1 MATAQITSER
11 IDDIPL
17 LIQWLLN
24 MHIDSIIDA
33 VVKPPHGN
41 RQGLSY
47 GQLTVVFLVYI
58 LTTCN
63 HFLSPVRDWVTKH
76 QHVLTVALG
85 WPLQANDF
93 TDDRLEDL
101 LDAVGQEAVGE
112 ALEAQLGQHLIRA
125 YELPTDTARIDTTTV
140 SVYHQPPET
149 TLLDYGHSK
158 DHRPDL
164 RQFKE
169 VLSTL
174 DPMGVPLCSATVAG
188 HCADDP
194 LYLPIWRRMVKVI
207 GHPDFL
213 VVGDC
218 KLASLENRAQ
228 IQDGQGYYL
237 APLPMTGDTP
247 DDLQR
252 WVLNPPATCH
262 KIYLPDVP
270 EAVGQGF
277 EVVVPRTWTPP
288 PSATAT
294 PATPASTATAITW
307 SERTL
312 VVRSD
317 KLARR
322 QQHGLAERLQRAE
335 QALAKLKAAPD
346 ADLVQLTK
354 QSQAVLQRYDVAA
367 YLQVTWT
374 AYTTETKRYLK
385 RGRHGPNSP
394 YELVTSTTWHV
405 QVTRLTEA
413 ITTANQLAGWR
424 LYVTNAPATRLD
436 LQAAVQSYREEWQP
450 ERGFQRLKGAALAIR
465 PLLLRSDQRICGL
478 LRILVLALRVLTLL
492 EFVARRQLAQ
502 QPTPLQGLYAGNPKR
517 ATRQPTAERLLQAF
531 ADITWYQVTD
541 GQGTWEQVTPLSR
554 LQQRILQLL
563 GIPETVYTRLAQPK
577 LASPPL

>member
-1 MATAQITSER
+1 MATAQIASER
-11 IDDIPL
+11 IDDLPL

-24 MHIDSIIDA
+24 MHIDTIIDA

-47 GQLTVVFLVYI
+47 GQLAVVYIAYI

-63 HFLSPVRDWVTKH
+63 HFLSPVRDWVAQH
-76 QHVLTVALG
+76 QHVLTLALG
-85 WPLQANDF
+85 WPLQVNDF

-101 LDAVGQEAVGE
+101 LDAVGEETVGA
-112 ALEAQLGQHLIRA
+112 ALETQLGQHLIRA
-125 YELPTDTARIDTTTV
+125 YELPTDTARIDTTTA
-140 SVYHQPPET
+140 SVYHQPQET

-174 DPMGVPLCSATVAG
+174 DPMGMPLCSATVAG

-207 GHPDFL
+207 GRPDFL

-218 KLASLENRAQ
+218 KLASLANRAQ

-247 DDLQR
+247 ADLAR
-252 WVLNPPATCH
+252 WALNPPATAG
-262 KIYLPDVP
+262 KIYLPNVP
-270 EAVGQGF
+270 APVGQGF
-277 EVVVPRTWTPP
+277 EVVVAQTWTPP
-288 PSATAT
+288 P
-294 PATPASTATAITW
+294 PADGAPVAAIAW
-307 SERTL
+307 CERTL
-312 VVRSD
+312 VVQND
-317 KLARR
+317 QLAHR
-322 QQHGLAERLQRAE
+322 QQHGLVERLRRAE
-335 QALAKLKAAPD
+335 QALAKLKVVSEG
-346 ADLVQLTK
+346 DLAKVTE
-354 QSQAVLQRYDVAA
+354 QSQALLNRQDVAA

-374 AYTTETKRYLK
+374 AHTTETKHYLK

-394 YELVTSTTWHV
+394 FEMVTNTTWQV
-405 QVTRLTEA
+405 TVTRLPEA
-413 ITTANQLAGWR
+413 IATFNQLAGWR
-424 LYVTNAPATRLD
+424 LYVTNAPAPRLD
-436 LQAAVQSYREEWQP
+436 LQTAVQSYREEWQP
-450 ERGFQRLKGAALAIR
+450 ERGFHRLKGAALAIR

-478 LRILVLALRVLTLL
+478 LRILVIALRVLTLL

-517 ATRQPTAERLLQAF
+517 ATQQPTAERLLQAF
-531 ADITWYQVTD
+531 DEITWYQVSD
-541 GQGTWEQVTPLSR
+541 GQTTWQQVTPLSN
-554 LQQRILQLL
+554 LQRRILDLL
-563 GIPETVYTRLAQPK
+563 GISATVYTRLAQPI